1 MDNRIDALNLEAL
14 PKEAIVLP
22 LYERP
27 LFPGTFTTL
36 MVGRP
41 EDVAVISRVIR

>member
-1 MDNRIDALNLEAL
+1 MDNKIDAFSMETL
-14 PKEAIVLP
+14 PTEAIVLP

-36 MVGRP
+36 
-41 EDVAVISRVIR
+41 SRHSWSAGLRMFP